1 MTSINYKQLAQK
13 AVDLLMSEYEEQFDD
28 LYERGEVSDNGKN
41 YDDAR
46 SEWVDEQIC
55 KYLPFTR
62 KQLDEFLHGE
72 VESHTEWVLREAS
85 KWNDNNMDESSFA
98 DDQSYQRQVGYMDGL
113 SDALGAVMML
123 EHENSTEKNPR
134 EVLRQVFGVEELAE

>member
-13 AVDLLMSEYEEQFDD
+13 AVDLLMSEYEEKFDD

-46 SEWVDEQIC
+46 ADWVDEQIC
-55 KYLPFTR
+55 KYLPFNK

-72 VESHTEWVLREAS
+72 VESHTEWVLRTAS
-85 KWNDNNMDESSFA
+85 VRLNEIYADDSSFEQEE
-98 DDQSYQRQVGYMDGL
+98 DLIWHRGWLDGV
-113 SDALGAVMML
+113 SDCLGAVMML
-123 EHENSTEKNPR
+123 EHDNSTTKNPK
-134 EVLRQVFGVEELAE
+134 EVLAQCFDVEI